1 MNKSKAIIT
10 DNYTVKKEK
19 IMGIT
24 VWMYIPKEEKEKDP
38 DEMDRDFSLFFSFQ
52 KFLMLL

>member
-24 VWMYIPKEEKEKDP
+24 IYMYIPKEEKEKDP